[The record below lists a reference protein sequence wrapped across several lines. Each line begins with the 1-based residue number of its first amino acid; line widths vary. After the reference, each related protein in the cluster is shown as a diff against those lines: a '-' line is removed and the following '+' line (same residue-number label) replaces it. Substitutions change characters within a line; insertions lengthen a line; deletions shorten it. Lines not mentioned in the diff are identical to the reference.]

1 MFQTPAPGPATPPQ
15 PQQATSRPAEHSGA
29 PPIAGSPADPGEFT
43 RLLRNPMAPRS
54 DQLFSQTP
62 IAPPPAS
69 NQPGEFTRMLE
80 VPQPRSTPQ
89 GPAQPMFPKS
99 PGAGPQEPGEFTRM
113 MESPFAAKGLAGQ
126 APAAPPPRPVPT
138 GEATRAFQV
147 HQPPPAPAVPAGEPP
162 AQQGPSEF
170 TRMFKA
176 APEPPPEVE
185 TPARKVSRRPPVVK
199 KQKSKAWI
207 WIVVAIVLALALVL
221 FFALSN

>member
-1 MFQTPAPGPATPPQ
+1 
-15 PQQATSRPAEHSGA
+15 
-29 PPIAGSPADPGEFT
+29 
-43 RLLRNPMAPRS
+43 MAPRS
-54 DQLFSQTP
+54 DQPFSQAP
-62 IAPPPAS
+62 IPSPPPAG

-80 VPQPRSTPQ
+80 VPQPRSMPQ
-89 GPAQPMFPKS
+89 GPSQPMFPKS

-113 MESPFAAKGLAGQ
+113 LESPFAAKGLAGQ

-147 HQPPPAPAVPAGEPP
+147 HQPPPPAAPVGDAP

-176 APEPPPEVE
+176 TPEPPPEAEAPV
-185 TPARKVSRRPPVVK
+185 KKLSRRPPVIK
-199 KQKSKAWI
+199 KKKSKAWI
-207 WIVVAIVLALALVL
+207 WIAAAIVLALALVL